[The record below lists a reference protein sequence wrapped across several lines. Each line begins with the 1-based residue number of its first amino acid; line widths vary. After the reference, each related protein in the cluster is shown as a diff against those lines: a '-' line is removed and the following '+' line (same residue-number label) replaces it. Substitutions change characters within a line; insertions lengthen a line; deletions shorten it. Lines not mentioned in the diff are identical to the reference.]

1 MPSLQ
6 FNIEKVDNGIII
18 TGKGS
23 GHGVGMCQ
31 WGAFGMAQVKK
42 DYKEILKFYY
52 KGIEIVDYN
61 KVNIKLEPDIWIEN

>member
-1 MPSLQ
+1 
-6 FNIEKVDNGIII
+6 
-18 TGKGS
+18 
-23 GHGVGMCQ
+23 
-31 WGAFGMAQVKK
+31 MAKKKKK